1 MLITRCKGSTCVLT
15 SLLFTYIGPLFAY
28 IKEQR
33 AVSYFPAGCFCGGCR
48 SNIPLVCL
56 YSYSHQVFWL
66 RMSIRGRP
74 KGHWWLIFW
83 ALTDCVSNGALIAF
97 APPSLQ
103 TSPKKSI
110 QIPTRKLVPGE
121 RRSGPSLKY
130 SERHGIGL
138 MCNLKSISLKK
149 CPSYL
154 RQHHLNI
161 NRASCCFTQSWV
173 WEETGA
179 LTKDFTLS
187 IQRNQV
193 LTASLSILIRFHT
206 LCMRFN
212 KVAECL
218 SSQVYLQSFH
228 IPSKSQR
235 KVLRIP
241 AEGRH

>member
-149 CPSYL
+149 MPIL
-154 RQHHLNI
+154 P
-161 NRASCCFTQSWV
+161 
-173 WEETGA
+173 
-179 LTKDFTLS
+179 K
-187 IQRNQV
+187 
-193 LTASLSILIRFHT
+193 TAS
-206 LCMRFN
+206 
-212 KVAECL
+212 
-218 SSQVYLQSFH
+218 
-228 IPSKSQR
+228 SKYQ
-235 KVLRIP
+235 
-241 AEGRH
+241 